1 MNIMSAAIISVA
13 VSCALF
19 SASRPAFAAGSG
31 HTDPADAALSSLAG
45 TAVPTTQLRA
55 MRGGALFVS
64 SGNVGTD
71 TGNSANNSP
80 TGKIIDNQSINNN
93 TGITTIFQNTG
104 NNSLMQSSTT
114 VNISVY

>member
-1 MNIMSAAIISVA
+1 MNIMTAAIISVG

-19 SASRPAFAAGSG
+19 SASHPAFAAGSSDQ
-31 HTDPADAALSSLAG
+31 TEAALSSLAG
-45 TAVPTTQLRA
+45 TAVPTTDLRST
-55 MRGGALFVS
+55 RGGAFFVS
-64 SGNVGTD
+64 SDNVGTD

-80 TGKIIDNQSINNN
+80 TGKILDNQSINNN

-104 NNSLMQSSTT
+104 NNTLFQSSTT